1 MFAAL
6 TGWTGAWTLPLAAML
21 FGAVAILYMRLSRA
35 FAFQILLLL
44 ALSGYILLVAL
55 LNAALGLVLGPVAWL
70 IQIGFVAG
78 ATVSALVMLLTPAH
92 RAAMKV
98 QVAKHLFAHRYDYRD
113 EWVRFTA
120 TIGRAGDDA
129 APLDVRIVK
138 AIADITHSPGGLL
151 LVADGDGGLSAD
163 MRWNWPALEAPARAG
178 NEALARHLEATG
190 RIVEL
195 NMLRDPSAGG
205 DAEAALVPEWMIAEG
220 SAWVLAPLVHF
231 DRLQGAVLLARPP
244 IDRTLDWEDF
254 DLLRVVGR
262 QAASYLAEAH
272 GQEALSDAR
281 RFDEFNRRFAFI
293 MHDIKNLVSQLSL
306 VARNAE
312 RHADNPEFRADMIAT
327 LKNSV
332 EKMNDLLARLS
343 QHNKAR
349 PEAPRAVSAAR
360 MIEALAAAR
369 KGQHP
374 VVSMASGD
382 PMLLADPARLEQAL
396 GHLVQNAIDA
406 SPANEPVVVQV
417 VERGGEIAIQV
428 RDRGIGMSQDFMRA
442 NLFKP
447 FASTKHGGFGVGA
460 YEARALIVAMG
471 GRIEVDSREGEGSVF
486 TVILPGAA
494 PAAHRILETQ

>member
-1 MFAAL
+1 MLAAL

-44 ALSGYILLVAL
+44 ALCGYILLVAL
-55 LNAALGLVLGPVAWL
+55 VNAALGRVLGPSAWL

-78 ATVSALVMLLTPAH
+78 ATVSALVMLLVPTN

-113 EWVRFTA
+113 EWVRFTG
-120 TIGRAGDDA
+120 TIGRAGEDA
-129 APLDVRIVK
+129 APLDMRIVK
-138 AIADITHSPGGLL
+138 AIADITLSPGGLL
-151 LVADGDGGLSAD
+151 LVAVGDGGLSAD
-163 MRWNWPALEAPARAG
+163 MRWNWPGLDAPARAG
-178 NEALARHLEATG
+178 NEALARYLEATG

-195 NMLRDPSAGG
+195 NSLRNPAAADE
-205 DAEAALVPEWMIAEG
+205 EAALVPEWMIAE
-220 SAWVLAPLVHF
+220 SAAWVLVPLVHF
-231 DRLQGAVLLARPP
+231 DRLQGAVLLARPL
-244 IDRTLDWEDF
+244 IDRKLDWEDF

-360 MIEALAAAR
+360 MVEALVAAR

-406 SPANEPVVVQV
+406 SPATEPVVVQV
-417 VERGGEIAIQV
+417 VERGAEIAIEV
-428 RDRGIGMSQDFMRA
+428 RDRGIGMSQDFIRA
-442 NLFKP
+442 SLFKP

-494 PAAHRILETQ
+494 AAAHRILEIQ